1 MVERASSTGRWFV
14 WVLTLLLGLFTGAL
28 AHAEESAAPSIPP
41 PMKTSIEI
49 SKALTPAQ
57 KIAALEEGLNRET
70 DRRVEMEGLAESLKG
85 EIARL
90 RTAQATSD
98 HDKSS
103 VESELAKTRE
113 ALARAQR
120 DFETL
125 RAGYAVVT
133 KIIGYSYPV
142 IAALLLFIL
151 ILVGWL
157 LYITR
162 RLAVRVHDV
171 PTIAQIQKYQGHL
184 EQLQEQL
191 TAEKHRNAALKER
204 LSMLGVVD

>member
-1 MVERASSTGRWFV
+1 MQPLRVT
-14 WVLTLLLGLFTGAL
+14 LTLLLGLFTGAL
-28 AHAEESAAPSIPP
+28 AHAEEGAAPSIPP

-70 DRRVEMEGLAESLKG
+70 DRRVEVEAMGESLKG

-90 RTAQATSD
+90 RTAQATLN

-103 VESELAKTRE
+103 AESELAKTRE
-113 ALARAQR
+113 ALVRAQR
-120 DFETL
+120 DFESL
-125 RAGYAVVT
+125 RAGYSVVT

-142 IAALLLFIL
+142 IAALVLFIL
-151 ILVGWL
+151 VLIAWL
-157 LYITR
+157 LLIMR
-162 RLAVRVHDV
+162 RLAVRVHDM
-171 PTIAQIQKYQGHL
+171 PTVAQIQGYQGHL
-184 EQLQEQL
+184 AQLQEQL
-191 TAEKHRNAALKER
+191 TAEKHRNTTLKER